1 MVIGYTLSGIRLQM
15 KRNGRERDTPVSNR
29 LLHYAVGECERGCR
43 MAKSVMVMGTS
54 SHVGKSI
61 LVTALCRILRQDG
74 WVVSPFKVQNMSRN
88 SSVTAEG
95 LELSRAQAVQA
106 EAAKTPP
113 SAHMN
118 PILLKPMDGR
128 ASQVIVQGRVHSN
141 QPASS
146 YMHAEKAD
154 LWQAAIESYQYL
166 AERYAV
172 IVLEGAGSPVEMN
185 LKAHDLTNMKAA
197 EMANAPVLLVAD
209 IERGGV
215 FASIIGTL
223 NLLEPHERKR
233 VCGIVIN
240 KFRGDPTLF
249 DDGIRF
255 LEENTGIPVLG
266 VLPYLPDLGVD
277 EEDSLGLTSPRYR
290 STAKAGARVAII
302 PLPHLA
308 NFADV
313 DALFLEPDIV
323 PFFCRT
329 PDDLQAADAAIIPGT
344 KNTMDDLVWLKTHGW
359 ADALG
364 RLRSL
369 GGPVLG
375 ICGGYQM
382 LGTSV
387 RDPDGLESM
396 QREVL
401 GLGWLPIETTLAA
414 PKRTVWVRGHL
425 SESWGGHSIAG
436 YEIHMGRSYRTDD
449 IRALAEVREGEG
461 EPTHLEGAV
470 SGDKNVVGTYLHGI
484 LDNLGFRAAWLNHVR
499 HTVGLPQGVS
509 GISMEEVHE
518 EAYERLATMVRGHL
532 RLDLVYQ
539 AMGL

>member
-1 MVIGYTLSGIRLQM
+1 
-15 KRNGRERDTPVSNR
+15 
-29 LLHYAVGECERGCR
+29 

-61 LVTALCRILRQDG
+61 LVTALCRILRQNG
-74 WVVSPFKVQNMSRN
+74 WEVSPFKVQNMSRN
-88 SSVTAEG
+88 SSVTPDG

-106 EAAKTPP
+106 EAARTPAN
-113 SAHMN
+113 AHMN

-128 ASQVIVQGRVHSN
+128 TSQVVVQGRVHSN
-141 QPASS
+141 QPASA

-154 LWQAAIESYQYL
+154 LWHAAIESYHYL
-166 AERYAV
+166 ADRYAV

-266 VLPYLPDLGVD
+266 VLPYLPDLGID
-277 EEDSLGLTSPRYR
+277 EEDSLGLTSPRYN

-308 NFADV
+308 NFSDV
-313 DALFLEPDIV
+313 DPLFLEPDIV

-329 PDDLQAADAAIIPGT
+329 PDDLKAADAAIIPGT
-344 KNTMDDLVWLKTHGW
+344 KNTMEDLMWLRTRGW
-359 ADALG
+359 ATALEH
-364 RLRSL
+364 LRSL

-387 RDPDGLESM
+387 RDPHGLESI
-396 QREVL
+396 QPEVR
-401 GLGWLPIETTLAA
+401 GLGWLPIETTLTA
-414 PKRTVWVRGHL
+414 PKRTVWVRGQL
-425 SESWGGHSIAG
+425 TESWGGHSIAG
-436 YEIHMGRSYRTDD
+436 YEIHMGRSHPTHGVN
-449 IRALAEVREGEG
+449 ALAEVREAESGD
-461 EPTHLEGAV
+461 THPEGAV
-470 SGDKNVVGTYLHGI
+470 TGDMSVVGTYLHGI
-484 LDNLGFRAAWLNHVR
+484 LDNPGFRTVWLDRVR
-499 HTVGLPQGVS
+499 HTAGLSDAGAKMT
-509 GISMEEVHE
+509 GISMEEVRE

>member
-1 MVIGYTLSGIRLQM
+1 MA
-15 KRNGRERDTPVSNR
+15 K
-29 LLHYAVGECERGCR
+29 VGHR

-61 LVTALCRILRQDG
+61 VVTALCRILRQDG
-74 WVVSPFKVQNMSRN
+74 FEVTPFKVQNMSRN
-88 SSVTAEG
+88 SSVTPDG

-106 EAAKTPP
+106 EAARTPAN
-113 SAHMN
+113 AHMN

-128 ASQVIVQGRVHSN
+128 SSQVVVQGRVHSN

-146 YMHAEKAD
+146 YMHAEKAE

-185 LKAHDLTNMKAA
+185 LKAHDLTNMRAA

-215 FASIIGTL
+215 FASVIGTL
-223 NLLEPHERKR
+223 DLLEPHERER

-249 DDGIRF
+249 DGGVRF
-255 LEENTGIPVLG
+255 LEEHTGIPVLG
-266 VLPYLPDLGVD
+266 VLPYLPDLGID

-290 STAKAGARVAII
+290 STLTAGARVAIV

-308 NFADV
+308 NFSDV
-313 DALFLEPDIV
+313 DPLFLEPDIV
-323 PFFCRT
+323 PFFCQT
-329 PDDLQAADAAIIPGT
+329 PDDLKEADAAIIPGT
-344 KNTMDDLVWLKTHGW
+344 KNTMEDLVWLKNRGW
-359 ADALG
+359 ATALEHLVS
-364 RLRSL
+364 R

-382 LGTSV
+382 LGRSV
-387 RDPDGLESM
+387 RDPDGLESS
-396 QREVL
+396 QEEVL
-401 GLGWLPIETTLAA
+401 GMGWLPFETTLTA
-414 PKRTVWVRGHL
+414 PKRTVWVRGRL
-425 SESWGGHSIAG
+425 AESWGGHPIAG
-436 YEIHMGRSYRTDD
+436 YEIHMGRSQLRHE
-449 IRALAEVREGEG
+449 ISSLAEVREADDET
-461 EPTHLEGAV
+461 THPEGAV
-470 SGDKNVVGTYLHGI
+470 VGDMNVVGTYLHGI
-484 LDNLGFRAAWLNHVR
+484 LDNSGFRGVWLNHVR
-499 HTVGLPQGVS
+499 RRVGVPESNAPGVS
-509 GISMEEVHE
+509 MQRVRE

-532 RLDLVYQ
+532 RMDLVYQ
-539 AMGL
+539 AMDL